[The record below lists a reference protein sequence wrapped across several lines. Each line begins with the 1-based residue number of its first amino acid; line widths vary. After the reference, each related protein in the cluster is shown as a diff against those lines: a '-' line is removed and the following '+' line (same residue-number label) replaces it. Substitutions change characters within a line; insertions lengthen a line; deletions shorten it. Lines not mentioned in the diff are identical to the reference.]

1 MFKLLVLSII
11 FKLVSSGG
19 DSFDP
24 TSLSLV
30 NEFIVRKLDVDSET
44 TADDEAFSE
53 KLFDEVTSTDP
64 TSNTFWVSQFD
75 GLIES
80 AAAETPKRKIKKRKT
95 FVMKPPA

>member
-1 MFKLLVLSII
+1 MFKLLVLSIA

-24 TSLSLV
+24 TSSI
-30 NEFIVRKLDVDSET
+30 NQFIVRKLDLDSAT
-44 TADDEAFSE
+44 SVDDEAFSE
-53 KLFDEVTSTDP
+53 KLFDEVTSADP

-80 AAAETPKRKIKKRKT
+80 AATETPKRKIKKRKK